1 MLLKK
6 KTTSL
11 FYNKYL
17 YKLRL
22 RNPIG
27 SIFRGMNLGHAKQKL
42 DEMQRDAEAEM
53 PIKSPFR
60 VWRGDVK
67 SISLELFMD
76 NCVIYTFLE
85 KNKDKASVR
94 CEGQKLDI
102 YSNEPNWLLEL
113 ADKIGAIEFYEP
125 ATDDIANF
133 LANNNDNTVITD
145 KDNEWPF
152 KAFLAKKV
160 DSRFADFC
168 RQNSKHIKIGSRA
181 LNAIEKDHWTQGFY
195 FRCKSEKYLML
206 AKIAAGTGITKVIKY
221 VSENDL
227 A

>member
-6 KTTSL
+6 KTASL

-27 SIFRGMNLGHAKQKL
+27 AIFRGMNLGFAKQKL
-42 DEMQRDAEAEM
+42 DEMQRDAEADIS
-53 PIKSPFR
+53 IKSPFR
-60 VWRGDVK
+60 VWRGE
-67 SISLELFMD
+67 SEHITLELIMD
-76 NCVIYTFLE
+76 NCVIYSYLDN
-85 KNKDKASVR
+85 NKDKASVR
-94 CEGQKLDI
+94 SEGQKLDI

-113 ADKIGAIEFYEP
+113 AKKIGAIEFHEP

-133 LANNNDNTVITD
+133 LANNAVNTVVTD
-145 KDNEWPF
+145 KDNEWPY
-152 KAFLAKKV
+152 KAFLAKRV

-168 RQNSKHIKIGSRA
+168 RQNSNHIKIGNRA
-181 LNAIEKDHWTQGFY
+181 LRAIEKDHWTQGFY
-195 FRCKSEKYLML
+195 FRCKTEKYLML

>member
-67 SISLELFMD
+67 LF
-76 NCVIYTFLE
+76 L
-85 KNKDKASVR
+85 
-94 CEGQKLDI
+94 
-102 YSNEPNWLLEL
+102 
-113 ADKIGAIEFYEP
+113 
-125 ATDDIANF
+125 
-133 LANNNDNTVITD
+133 
-145 KDNEWPF
+145 
-152 KAFLAKKV
+152 
-160 DSRFADFC
+160 
-168 RQNSKHIKIGSRA
+168 
-181 LNAIEKDHWTQGFY
+181 
-195 FRCKSEKYLML
+195 
-206 AKIAAGTGITKVIKY
+206 
-221 VSENDL
+221 
-227 A
+227 

>member
-1 MLLKK
+1 MLQKQ

-27 SIFRGMNLGHAKQKL
+27 AIFRGMNLSYAKQKL
-42 DEMQRDAEAEM
+42 DEMQRQAESEL

-60 VWRGDVK
+60 VWRGEK
-67 SISLELFMD
+67 ENISLETFMD
-76 NCVIYTFLE
+76 NCIIFTALE
-85 KNKDKASVR
+85 SNKEKASVR

-102 YSNEPNWLLEL
+102 YSNESSWLLKIAE
-113 ADKIGAIEFYEP
+113 KIGALEFHEP
-125 ATDDIANF
+125 ATDSIADF
-133 LANNNDNTVITD
+133 LSNNAINTVVTD
-145 KDNEWPF
+145 KENDWPY
-152 KAFLAKKV
+152 KAFLAKQV
-160 DSRFADFC
+160 DRRFSDFC
-168 RQNSKHIKIGSRA
+168 KQNSKHIKIGSKA
-181 LNAIEKDHWTQGFY
+181 LEAVEKHQWTQGFY
-195 FRCKSEKYLML
+195 FRCKTEKYLML

-221 VSENDL
+221 VSEDEL